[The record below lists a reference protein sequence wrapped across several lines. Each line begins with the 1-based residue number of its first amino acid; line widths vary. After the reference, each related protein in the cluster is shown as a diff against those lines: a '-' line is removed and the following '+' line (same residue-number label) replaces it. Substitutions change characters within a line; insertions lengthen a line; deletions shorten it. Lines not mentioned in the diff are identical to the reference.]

1 MGSKNRNQVI
11 RLGGNCLYQLSHL
24 TAFERMI
31 LGSKTV
37 FKMQLNVQGKQG
49 VLVGCG
55 ISQPALRVFGTVGDS
70 NFCFMSF
77 SWLKPTHSHSSE

>member
-1 MGSKNRNQVI
+1 MGSKNRSQVL
-11 RLGGNCLYQLSHL
+11 RLGGKCLYQLSYL

-31 LGSKTV
+31 AGSKTV
-37 FKMQLNVQGKQG
+37 FKMQLNVQGKQE

-55 ISQPALRVFGTVGDS
+55 ISEPELRVLGTVGDS

-77 SWLKPTHSHSSE
+77 SWLKLIHSHLSE